1 MGCGKSVALAF
12 LIKLIQSVGASVL
25 LTGNSIVEIDHV
37 LETLIENLQDSWVT
51 PFVRIGSRKVMSRQ
65 LERYTLPEAFDSQTD
80 LEAFLKN
87 KRVFAAN
94 IRDCGHMVFE
104 AT

>member
-37 LETLIENLQDSWVT
+37 LETLI
-51 PFVRIGSRKVMSRQ
+51 
-65 LERYTLPEAFDSQTD
+65 
-80 LEAFLKN
+80 
-87 KRVFAAN
+87 
-94 IRDCGHMVFE
+94 
-104 AT
+104 